1 MQSEGTYH
9 FHIYYD
15 AQSKFVAREVIENL
29 AAEFSLTAGTFH
41 DNPVGP
47 HPIGSCQIT
56 VGMTQ
61 FGMAMDWLAKNRQGL
76 TVFIHANTG
85 DVMRDHTMHTI
96 WMGRMMELDLEVLRR
111 LISIKS

>member
-1 MQSEGTYH
+1 MQPEDTYH

-15 AQSKFVAREVIENL
+15 ARSKLVAETVIKNL
-29 AAEFSLTAGTFH
+29 CDEFSLTAGGFH

-56 VGMTQ
+56 VGMAQ
-61 FGMAMDWLAKNRQGL
+61 FGMVMDWITKNRQEL

-85 DVMRDHTMHTI
+85 DIMKDHTQHTI
-96 WMGRMMELDLEVLRR
+96 WMGRMMELDLQVLRR
-111 LISIKS
+111 FIAAKS